1 FNPADNLQAIAATAD
16 GHARYSTDGGL
27 SWADA
32 SGLPIA
38 PGGVPARLAYAPG
51 DPAMVYASIAL
62 SQGSIYK
69 STDGGAT
76 YSLVSD
82 QTGYWETV
90 NSEYVRDSTI
100 WVDPADPGTLIVGG
114 RALYKSTDG
123 GVTLNALYESVSTG
137 KHAIVALPGYDG
149 TTNRQG
155 LIGSDSG
162 VHLVNDMVAAPGDWA
177 SMNNNLGI
185 TQFY

>member
-82 QTGYWETV
+82 QTGYWGPGNGE
-90 NSEYVRDSTI
+90 NGGARKI
-100 WVDPADPGTLIVGG
+100 WAARPVPAPLI
-114 RALYKSTDG
+114 A
-123 GVTLNALYESVSTG
+123 
-137 KHAIVALPGYDG
+137 
-149 TTNRQG
+149 
-155 LIGSDSG
+155 
-162 VHLVNDMVAAPGDWA
+162 
-177 SMNNNLGI
+177 
-185 TQFY
+185 